1 MGGEGRA
8 LVRMS
13 WVKLAVSTA
22 KRVPEGA
29 SVLAGLGSLRDDV
42 REAGVLEWRPVERFV
57 SVAEAI
63 AGAIGHKGARDFW
76 RDVLLEA
83 FDRRLLAPL
92 VRGAFAIYGK
102 TPRSLLRMTPQAY
115 SLTFKNCGSASLH
128 DTGKDNQ
135 VRLQF
140 DELPPALHLSR
151 AAMDAFAGNC
161 DAAIQYVSWRGR
173 VERHDDDLV
182 RGRLHYL
189 VGWD

>member
-1 MGGEGRA
+1 MGGTGQA

-13 WVKLAVSTA
+13 WAKLAVSTA
-22 KRVPEGA
+22 KRMPDGA
-29 SVLAGLGSLRDDV
+29 NVLGALGGLRDEV
-42 REAGVLEWRPVERFV
+42 RDAGILEWRPIHNFV

-63 AGAIGHKGARDFW
+63 AGALGHKGARDFW
-76 RDVLLEA
+76 RDVLLAA

-92 VRGAFAIYGK
+92 VRGALALHGR
-102 TPRSLLRMTPQAY
+102 TPRSILRMTPQAY
-115 SLTFKNCGSASLH
+115 TLTFKNCGRATLH
-128 DTGKDNQ
+128 DTGDDKQ

-140 DELPPALHLSR
+140 DELPPALHLSP

-173 VERHDDDLV
+173 VVRYDDDLA